1 MQTIALMWLEGSTHK
16 KFTDSAL
23 AAEECC
29 DKPCMC
35 PQSLSHVQLFA
46 TPWTVAFL
54 APLLMEFSRQEY
66 WSGFPFPTPGN
77 LPDPG
82 IELRSLVS
90 PELTGEF
97 FTNWATREAPHIK
110 SYY

>member
-35 PQSLSHVQLFA
+35 HQSLSHVQLFA
-46 TPWTVAFL
+46 
-54 APLLMEFSRQEY
+54 AP
-66 WSGFPFPTPGN
+66 
-77 LPDPG
+77 
-82 IELRSLVS
+82 
-90 PELTGEF
+90 
-97 FTNWATREAPHIK
+97 
-110 SYY
+110 